1 MRQQNRPIYS
11 ILLLILATLAW
22 NSVEPAG
29 AIPMIVEATSE
40 IELFPAG
47 ASRPQLVGKNRELRR
62 GDRLRAPRR
71 VRVRVACDDGAI
83 RPITGGVTIAVNT
96 LCLPRPQS
104 RSTRSILSPRPINRN
119 IPYVISPRATAL
131 LTDKPTLR
139 WNGVTGANRFQ
150 VKVRGGDLNWTG
162 AFSRQQACQRGV
174 CELAYPINKPLQPEV
189 SYKLV
194 VKADTNR
201 SSEEDTTN
209 GLGFKLI
216 EAMEAREIKRMQRR
230 LERQQQ
236 EGISEE
242 TKALFLANRYAE
254 YNLMAEAIE
263 ILEALPRERKITQV
277 YRLLGDLYLQIGLIL
292 EAEEQYTEAVKLA
305 GEKEN
310 LVELAAVK
318 VGLGEVNYARSQ
330 IEEGIS
336 LLEEAQQIY
345 EELGDVQR
353 AEKLNRRLEELKK
366 IT

>member
-40 IELFPAG
+40 IELFAVG
-47 ASRPQLVGKNRELRR
+47 ASRPQLVGRNRELRR
-62 GDRLRAPRR
+62 GDRLKAPRR

-104 RSTRSILSPRPINRN
+104 RSTRPILSPRPINRN
-119 IPYVISPRATAL
+119 IPYVISPRATSL
-131 LTDKPTLR
+131 LTDKPMLR
-139 WNGVTGANRFQ
+139 WNGATGANRFR
-150 VKVRGGDLNWTG
+150 VTVRGGNLNWT
-162 AFSRQQACQRGV
+162 AVFSRTQACQRGI
-174 CELAYPINKPLQPEV
+174 CELVYPINKPLQPEV

-194 VKADTNR
+194 VEANTNR

-209 GLGFKLI
+209 GLGFKVI

-236 EGISEE
+236 GISEE

-263 ILEALPRERKITQV
+263 ILEALPREKKIPQV

-305 GEKEN
+305 GGREN
-310 LVELAAVK
+310 LVELATAK

-345 EELGDVQR
+345 EELGDIQR
-353 AEKLNRRLEELKK
+353 VEELNQRLEELKR
-366 IT
+366 